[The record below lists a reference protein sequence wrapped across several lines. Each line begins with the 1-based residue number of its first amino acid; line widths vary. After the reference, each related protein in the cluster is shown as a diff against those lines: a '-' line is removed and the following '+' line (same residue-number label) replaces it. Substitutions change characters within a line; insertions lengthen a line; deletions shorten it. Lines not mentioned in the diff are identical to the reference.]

1 MTTMLHLSIPV
12 HDTEQAERFY
22 GEILGCRITRRQSD
36 RLDIDFFGHHL
47 VGQLSVEE
55 SSHRSVD
62 IGKDQYPLRHF
73 GVIVQQPVYDQL
85 LESLT
90 QAKVPFAMQ
99 PTQIFTGTMREQSVF
114 WYWIPQAMPWKSKAC
129 QIQTVCLVLNKT
141 ETGWRQ

>member
-1 MTTMLHLSIPV
+1 MMTTMLHLSIPI
-12 HDTEQAERFY
+12 HDTKQAERFY
-22 GEILGCRITRRQSD
+22 GDILGCRITRRQSD

-114 WYWIPQAMPWKSKAC
+114 
-129 QIQTVCLVLNKT
+129 LVLDPSGNALEVKGLP
-141 ETGWRQ
+141 EPDRVFSPK